1 MYLKDLLL
9 STEIVDSIGNLET
22 DITGIAIDSR
32 CVRPGFLF
40 VAVKGTQTDGHAFV
54 GKAIENGAAAILV
67 CEPVDVPNSLT
78 VVCVADTESLVGT
91 IATRFYG
98 NPSRNLRLVGV
109 TGTNGK
115 TTVATV
121 LYQLYRGLGY
131 KVGLI
136 STVCNY
142 IDDRAVEATHTT
154 PDPISLNALL
164 AEMVEAG
171 CDYAF
176 MECSSHSIHQH
187 RIGGLHFEGAL
198 FTNLYPRP
206 SRLPRQF
213 RELSRREKD
222 VFRRFEQGIFCHY
235 ERRRP

>member
-1 MYLKDLLL
+1 MLLKDLLL

-22 DITGIAIDSR
+22 NITGIAIDSR

-54 GKAIENGAAAILV
+54 DKAIENGAAALVV
-67 CEPVDVPNSLT
+67 CEPVNAPKVSA
-78 VVCVADTESLVGT
+78 VVRVSDTEKLVGP

-98 NPSRNLRLVGV
+98 DPSHKLRLVGV

-131 KVGLI
+131 KVGLV

-142 IDDRAVEATHTT
+142 IDDRTVEATHTT
-154 PDPISLNALL
+154 PDPIELNALL

-171 CDYAF
+171 
-176 MECSSHSIHQH
+176 
-187 RIGGLHFEGAL
+187 
-198 FTNLYPRP
+198 
-206 SRLPRQF
+206 
-213 RELSRREKD
+213 
-222 VFRRFEQGIFCHY
+222 
-235 ERRRP
+235 